1 MNDMRQGKGFLR
13 GVGLT
18 LLLALVVRGPAV
30 AQQPQQIQVS
40 GTVSGPAG
48 EHLRGV
54 TVRVRGSATSTV
66 TDDQG
71 KYSLSAPSDAVL
83 TFGLIGFRGLGQNIG
98 GRTTINVS
106 MERAIS
112 VLPEVVVTG
121 YQSQKRTDITGAVS
135 SVDLGSVTRQTAA
148 SVLQKLDGRVAGVT
162 VDAGGSPGSRS
173 TVRIRGVTSFQ
184 NNDPRWIPI

>member
-98 GRTTINVS
+98 GRTPTNRVL
-106 MERAIS
+106 ERAIH
-112 VLPEVVVTG
+112 
-121 YQSQKRTDITGAVS
+121 AVS
-135 SVDLGSVTRQTAA
+135 
-148 SVLQKLDGRVAGVT
+148 
-162 VDAGGSPGSRS
+162 GG
-173 TVRIRGVTSFQ
+173 
-184 NNDPRWIPI
+184 

>member
-1 MNDMRQGKGFLR
+1 MNDMGEGKGFLR

-18 LLLALVVRGPAV
+18 LLWALVVRGPAV

-66 TDDQG
+66 TDDNG
-71 KYSLSAPSDAVL
+71 KYSLSAPSDAVP

-121 YQSQKRTDITGAVS
+121 DQSQKRTDITRSGAA
-135 SVDLGSVTRQTAA
+135 LGLGNGTPQTSARVLHKLEGRAA
-148 SVLQKLDGRVAGVT
+148 RAA
-162 VDAGGSPGSRS
+162 VDARRSPR
-173 TVRIRGVTSFQ
+173 
-184 NNDPRWIPI
+184 